1 MASISVFKSEMN
13 IVDFKVRLRPVGFVI
28 GIVNHCSIR
37 LFQMGEFCFL
47 TFICVSL
54 LLRTH

>member
-1 MASISVFKSEMN
+1 MASICVFKSERD

-37 LFQMGEFCFL
+37 LFQMGELCSL
-47 TFICVSL
+47 TFIFM
-54 LLRTH
+54 